1 MVKQAFENKSTLF
14 LAVHFSLSSL
24 ISMLLQTDSLYR
36 RLTPAHISL
45 SAWSPKDTENAIY
58 SKLEEKRDTGPK
70 GIHCVAKQPLKQGE
84 LLLTEE
90 PFIQQLD
97 AKYKCHR
104 CHHCFRQLIKTNAVA
119 CRDRNC
125 LWKLGYCSLACE
137 RKGWSKSHQWFCPFP
152 ELENEDP
159 DVLFTLEGYIASR
172 AHGQG
177 SFDMVM

>member
-1 MVKQAFENKSTLF
+1 MQ
-14 LAVHFSLSSL
+14 
-24 ISMLLQTDSLYR
+24 LQTESLYQ

-45 SAWSPKDTENAIY
+45 SAWSCKDSKNTTY

-97 AKYKCHR
+97 VKYKLLR
-104 CHHCFRQLIKTNAVA
+104 CHHCFRQLTKTNPVK
-119 CRDRNC
+119 CHDRNC
-125 LWKLGYCSLACE
+125 CWKLRYCSLECE

-152 ELENEDP
+152 ELEKEDP
-159 DVLFTLEGYIASR
+159 NVLFALEGYIASR
-172 AHGQG
+172 AKGQG
-177 SFDMVM
+177 TVVIECNNKHRHNEHFIQILCLD